1 MKAIFLRIK
10 KIFLSIKKGIQRF
23 LDIFVYMI
31 LISTYVAYLVVRK
44 ISTKLKFLSPLENFL
59 SKLIILID
67 PPKKGNISRVELIDL
82 AIRNMTSQKN
92 RLYVTVGG
100 MTIGI
105 AAIVFLVS
113 IGYGLQSLV
122 ISRVARLEEMKQTDV
137 TVLPGSN
144 LYLNDDVIKSFQG
157 IPNVKLVLPQ
167 IAVVGKVNYNN
178 SLTDMAVYGVTK
190 DYLTESAIAPV
201 IGKAFESNDI
211 MTNIKAN
218 KQEQEEITENTTQPT
233 DQQLMDEMIIV
244 PGESDIGDKIT
255 ISKVIFPVE
264 FKDTDA
270 VVNRGFLKV
279 LGIQESE
286 ALNKSFSVS
295 FISTSKSLDDIQSRM
310 ESTSVDYT
318 IIGVTPDETTPL
330 FYVPFIHLKSLG
342 ITNYSQVKVVVDK
355 EQNLANV
362 RTEIEAQGF
371 ATSSV
376 VDTVTQ
382 INSLFSVLRTILA
395 LVGTIALLVAAL
407 GMFNT
412 LTVSLLERTREIG
425 LLKSMGMK
433 SNEVRDLFLAESMTM
448 GLLGGFLGIILGLVI
463 GKILELLLSIYG
475 LISGVGSISII
486 NMPILFAVFII
497 VLSFLVGVLTGVYPA
512 KRATR
517 ISALNALRYE

>member
-1 MKAIFLRIK
+1 MRILSRIK
-10 KIFLSIKKGIQRF
+10 NFFLGIKNVIHRF
-23 LDIFVYMI
+23 LDIFMYVI
-31 LISTYVAYLVVRK
+31 LITTYAIYMGVKK
-44 ISTKLKFLSPLENFL
+44 ISSELKFLNSLKNL
-59 SKLIILID
+59 LLKLINRID
-67 PPKKGNISRVELIDL
+67 RPKKGNISRVELIDL
-82 AIRNMTSQKN
+82 AIRNMAAKRN
-92 RLYVTVGG
+92 RSYVTIGG

-137 TVLPGSN
+137 AILPGSN
-144 LYLNDDVIKSFQG
+144 LYLNDDVIKSFRE

-201 IGKAFESNDI
+201 VGRAFDSNDI
-211 MTNIKAN
+211 TTDIKAS
-218 KQEQEEITENTTQPT
+218 KESQKETTQDTTQPT
-233 DQQLMDEMIIV
+233 DEQLTGDMVIV
-244 PGESDIGDKIT
+244 PGESDTGEKIT
-255 ISKVIFPVE
+255 VSKMIFPTE
-264 FKDTDA
+264 FKDMDA
-270 VVNRGFLKV
+270 VVNKGFLKV

-286 ALNKSFSVS
+286 AVGKTFSVS
-295 FISTSKSLDDIQSRM
+295 FISTSKSLEKEQSRI

-330 FYVPFIHLKSLG
+330 FYVPLVHLKSLG
-342 ITNYSQVKVVVDK
+342 ITNYSQIKMVVDK
-355 EQNLANV
+355 EQDLDAV
-362 RTEIEAQGF
+362 RKEVEAQGF
-371 ATSSV
+371 TTTSV
-376 VDTVTQ
+376 VDTVAQ
-382 INSLFSVLRTILA
+382 INGLFSTLRTILA
-395 LVGTIALLVAAL
+395 LLGTIALFVAAL

-448 GLLGGFLGIILGLVI
+448 GSLGGFLGIVVGLIV
-463 GKILELLLSIYG
+463 GKLIEMFLSIYG
-475 LISGVGSISII
+475 LISGVGAMSIVD
-486 NMPILFAVFII
+486 MPILFAVFIM
-497 VLSFLVGVLTGVYPA
+497 VLSFLVGILTGIYPA
-512 KRATR
+512 RRATK